1 MGKTAQLVV
10 KGKIQVYT
18 PTNEE
23 TVVVDW
29 SCAVNGKRRGP
40 AYHLGAQEGKKRRGR
55 LGETERRLSVS

>member
-29 SCAVNGKRRGP
+29 SCEVPPSPGSTRG
-40 AYHLGAQEGKKRRGR
+40 QEKE
-55 LGETERRLSVS
+55 GETGGD